1 MSHFFNNT
9 SKWGLLDLAGLAWSW
24 IPWRVPWAP
33 IQTRAAGRVEPKE
46 GPWGRSKVPGWA
58 GPEGGPW
65 GRSRVPGRAVG
76 PQQGPR
82 AGRA

>member
-1 MSHFFNNT
+1 MGT
-9 SKWGLLDLAGLAWSW
+9 PDLAGLAWSW

-33 IQTRAAGRVEPKE
+33 IQTRAAGRAGPKE
-46 GPWGRSKVPGWA
+46 RL
-58 GPEGGPW
+58 W

-76 PQQGPR
+76 PQQGPG